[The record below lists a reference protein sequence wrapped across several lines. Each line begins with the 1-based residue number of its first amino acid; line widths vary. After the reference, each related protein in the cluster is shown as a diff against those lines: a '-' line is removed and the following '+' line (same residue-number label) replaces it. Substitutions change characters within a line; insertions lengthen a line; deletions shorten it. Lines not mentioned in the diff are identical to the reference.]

1 MTHYPGSSNE
11 YVNMIIVQSEFVAGC
26 IVTSVQH
33 EQQCQ
38 WQQTSCIFFPGIAW
52 YYGDNIRT
60 FDLIACLDTRT

>member
-11 YVNMIIVQSEFVAGC
+11 YVSMIIVQSEFVAVC

-38 WQQTSCIFFPGIAW
+38 WQQTSGIFFSRYSLVLW
-52 YYGDNIRT
+52 
-60 FDLIACLDTRT
+60 